1 MKLEV
6 RMADPHTTRGNAD
19 EIHQDVRDD
28 DVMTTQQGSVVYDD
42 QNSLRA
48 GDRGPTLM
56 QDAHMREKRART

>member
-48 GDRGPTLM
+48 GDRGP
-56 QDAHMREKRART
+56 QARS

>member
-1 MKLEV
+1 
-6 RMADPHTTRGNAD
+6 MADPHTTRGNAD

-48 GDRGPTLM
+48 PRSRCGSPGRPSVAPRRPG
-56 QDAHMREKRART
+56 Q